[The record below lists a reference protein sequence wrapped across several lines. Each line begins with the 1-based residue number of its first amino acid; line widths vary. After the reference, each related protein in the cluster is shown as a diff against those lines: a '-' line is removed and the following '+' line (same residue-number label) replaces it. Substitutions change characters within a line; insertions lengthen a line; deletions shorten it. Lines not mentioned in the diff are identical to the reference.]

1 MLFEFLIIWCCPAFI
16 SDLQTLH
23 IPSNLAIMGLLLTDV
38 GFPLGLKYWHSWHF
52 VHLFGVAVLWYLSAC
67 PHQQI
72 MTNVRSNE
80 KYAISICAGLYFGVP
95 INGVLQLCNRTEKSK
110 NCKENAVQWRCNQFF
125 EVNYAQGS
133 TISKLQTQL
142 WL

>member
-1 MLFEFLIIWCCPAFI
+1 
-16 SDLQTLH
+16 
-23 IPSNLAIMGLLLTDV
+23 
-38 GFPLGLKYWHSWHF
+38 
-52 VHLFGVAVLWYLSAC
+52 
-67 PHQQI
+67 

-110 NCKENAVQWRCNQFF
+110 NCKENAVQLRCNQFF

-133 TISKLQTQL
+133 II
-142 WL
+142 